1 MKRIMINKKKMIL
14 GLLIAVTSIAAL
26 LLSYTFINASR
37 MDKQAEGYVGLRLDE
52 ARSKAEQDGLTVR
65 EINLDS
71 NDGVTDDLQPNRLNL
86 VLENSRV
93 TEAYFDANR

>member
-1 MKRIMINKKKMIL
+1 MIL

-65 EINLDS
+65 EISLGS

-93 TEAYFDANR
+93 TDAYFDANK